1 LRELQI
7 AKASITTGWNILLRE
22 LGVEVDEIAQVLL
35 AGSFGAYLSPARTA
49 TTCSPVRRRR
59 PRSRREPGTYFLTDF
74 LPRTFEHTVMRE
86 LALDRQPELRDAY
99 FGHYTRVLRLAQ
111 HPTAATRAAAERA
124 ANHVGLPLKVREVG
138 GARAP
143 PRKAAELM

>member
-1 LRELQI
+1 
-7 AKASITTGWNILLRE
+7 
-22 LGVEVDEIAQVLL
+22 VL
-35 AGSFGAYLSPARTA
+35 AGPQAQAALEE
-49 TTCSPVRRRR
+49 
-59 PRSRREPGTYFLTDF
+59 EPGTYFLTDF
-74 LPRTFEHTVMRE
+74 LARTFEDTVMRE

-138 GARAP
+138 DEARE
-143 PRKAAELM
+143 RHLGRLLN